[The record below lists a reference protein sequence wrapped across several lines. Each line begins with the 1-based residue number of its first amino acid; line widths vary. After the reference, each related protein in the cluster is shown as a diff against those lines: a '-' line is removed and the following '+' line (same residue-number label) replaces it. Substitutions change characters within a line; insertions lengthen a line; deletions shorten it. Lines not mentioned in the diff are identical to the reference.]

1 MIRNKIIYILLVL
14 LLIMSTNVLFA
25 QEKLV
30 KEVQVVKP
38 YEPTISDA
46 FKITHLP
53 KITDTIKTVPKIT
66 YLLHTKPMKVKYDVE
81 PIKPAK
87 MVGEPLTKLYNSYV
101 KVGMGTKVIPQIELF
116 INNKR
121 SKEFLVGAY
130 YKFENSLAK
139 VKLINE
145 ERVFAGY
152 SDNDLRFFG
161 KKFLKNSVIQGD
173 MGLLNNAR
181 YFYGY
186 NTECDTTLLKE
197 DIKQNYLTIDLNA
210 NYKSIYVDSMHIN
223 YDIKFSL
230 AHTKDSYKNS
240 ETGLK
245 LIGDI
250 NKIFSTQKV
259 GVTLG
264 FENYSKSAGLDSTNN
279 LLIRINPWLGIFGNK
294 WRVKAGINTF
304 SDIRGDYS
312 KTLFYPT
319 GSVEYDIANSYL
331 IPYFGIDGK
340 LEINNYRRISTIN
353 PFITPGTGLLNTDHK
368 IILYGGFRGNF
379 SSTTYYNIRVKY
391 SLIDDMPFFVNDY
404 TGEDT
409 IGNTFNVVYDNVT
422 ILQYFGELAVTP
434 SEELMFNVKLNYSN
448 YTMKD
453 EANPWHKP
461 KFDMTFTTKYNMRNK
476 IILRAD
482 ILAIGK
488 RYIKLDGV
496 GTIGELESAVD
507 LNFGAEYR
515 YSKVLSA
522 FIQFNNILSDGY
534 SEWNYY
540 PSYGFNIF
548 AGVTY
553 SF

>member
-1 MIRNKIIYILLVL
+1 MIRNKIIYIQLVL
-14 LLIMSTNVLFA
+14 LLLISTNVLFA

-53 KITDTIKTVPKIT
+53 KITDTVKIVPQIK

-87 MVGEPLTKLYNSYV
+87 MVGEPLTRLYNSYV

-121 SKEFLVGAY
+121 SKEYSVGAY
-130 YKFENSLAK
+130 YKFENSLAQ
-139 VKLINE
+139 VKLYNE
-145 ERVFAGY
+145 DRVFAGY
-152 SDNDLRFFG
+152 SDNDLRLFG
-161 KKFLKNSVIQGD
+161 KKFLKNSVLQGD
-173 MGLLNNAR
+173 MGLLSNTR

-186 NTECDTTLLKE
+186 NTDYDTTLLKE
-197 DIKQNYLTIDLNA
+197 DIKQNYLTLDLNA
-210 NYKSIYVDSMHIN
+210 NFKSIYVDSMHIN

-230 AHTKDSYKNS
+230 AHTRDSYENS

-245 LIGDI
+245 IIGDI

-264 FENYSKSAGLDSTNN
+264 AENYSKSESLDSTNN
-279 LLIRINPWLGIFGNK
+279 FLIRINPWLGIFGKK
-294 WRVKAGINTF
+294 WRVRAGINTF
-304 SDIRGDYS
+304 SDIRGDNS
-312 KTLFYPT
+312 RTLFYPT

-340 LEINNYRRISTIN
+340 LEINNFRRISTIN
-353 PFITPGTGLLNTDHK
+353 PFITPGTGLINTDHK

-379 SSTTYYNIRVKY
+379 SSTTYYNFRIQY
-391 SLIDDMPFFVNDY
+391 SLIDDMPFFVNKIGTDS
-404 TGEDT
+404 
-409 IGNTFNVVYDNVT
+409 IGNTFDVVYDDVT
-422 ILQYFGELAVTP
+422 LLQYFGELAVTP
-434 SEELMFNVKLNYSN
+434 SEALMFNLKLNYRD

-453 EANPWHKP
+453 EAKPWHKS
-461 KFDMTFTTKYNMRNK
+461 KFDLAFTTKYNLRNK
-476 IILRAD
+476 IILKAD

-488 RYIKLDGV
+488 RYVKLDNDGN
-496 GTIGELESAVD
+496 TGELESAID
-507 LNFGAEYR
+507 INFGVEYR

-522 FIQFNNILSDGY
+522 FVQFNNILSDGY

-548 AGVTY
+548 AGLTY